1 MPGRKPIE
9 DPEEY
14 DLMMLLE
21 QLESLRE
28 EMEELQVKS
37 LEEVEQRIA
46 ELHRELDKREDE

>member
-1 MPGRKPIE
+1 
-9 DPEEY
+9 
-14 DLMMLLE
+14 MMLLE